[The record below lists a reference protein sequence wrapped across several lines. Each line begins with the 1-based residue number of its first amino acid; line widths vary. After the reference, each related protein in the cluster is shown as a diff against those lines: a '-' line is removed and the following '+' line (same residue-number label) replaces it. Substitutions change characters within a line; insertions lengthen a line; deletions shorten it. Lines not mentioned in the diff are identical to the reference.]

1 MRTALRNSFIIWA
14 HLHLAQEQVF
24 ARSLLL
30 VSKTH
35 ILDSALPSSPPQEQN
50 FADITRRVDI
60 LQRVMALVSSD
71 LELEPLLSKILDS
84 AVTLI
89 QATHG
94 TIGLVVERGHGPV
107 IRTVAVYNM
116 PEDEMGA
123 EMRSGVGLAGN
134 VLHEG
139 RAIRLDRYGDLDQPT
154 LPELAEHSV
163 IGVPIRW
170 REEMI
175 GFFGIGAEAP
185 HRFNAQDQETLEL
198 FAQYAA
204 VAIHNARLF
213 EASKGALDE
222 MRLLYETSQRIGL
235 GRDVDEVITAYLEQ
249 VARRTR
255 YVCNVCLY
263 EFDAEGQR
271 ASIVVRGRWNPDTGF
286 EHLEA
291 RMPYS
296 RDELDPLLDA
306 GQTVTIS
313 DVRKDPRVSKE
324 LRAMQEESGRLAL
337 AMIPL
342 MVRGRRM
349 GLVVLSYPG
358 VYDWREEGLRPYHA
372 TAAQLAIAI
381 DSRLQQRLLY
391 ERGQQLAILEER
403 ERLARELHDS
413 VTQLIFST
421 TLIAQSIAPAWKRDP
436 AEGQRRVDRLLELSQ
451 TALREMRSLLF
462 ELRPVEDDDSKAFQQ
477 ASGQAL
483 TGPERVQRYGL
494 LEALRLLATDFTHD
508 GVRVDVRTYEF
519 SPTYFEKIA
528 GLGNKT
534 TVEPDIYRI
543 VQEALN
549 NAIKH
554 ARAHEILV
562 LLDGSELKHL
572 CLSISDDGVGFVP
585 GSREESQVSGFG
597 MKTMRERAETL
608 GGTLQVITAPGRGT
622 TVEVKIPTGK

>member
-1 MRTALRNSFIIWA
+1 M
-14 HLHLAQEQVF
+14 
-24 ARSLLL
+24 
-30 VSKTH
+30 VSK
-35 ILDSALPSSPPQEQN
+35 IYSLDSAFHSSPLQEQN

-60 LQRVMALVSSD
+60 LQRVMALISSD
-71 LELEPLLSKILDS
+71 LDLEPLLSKILDS

-94 TIGLVVERGHGPV
+94 TIGLVVRRQESRV
-107 IRTVAVYNM
+107 IRTVAVHNM

-123 EMRSGVGLAGN
+123 EMSPGVGLAGS
-134 VLHEG
+134 VLHED
-139 RAIRLDRYGDLDQPT
+139 RAIRLNRYGDLDQPT

-170 REEMI
+170 RGEMI
-175 GFFGIGAEAP
+175 GFFGIGCEAP
-185 HRFNAQDQETLEL
+185 YRFTAQDQETLEL

-213 EASKGALDE
+213 EASKDALDE

-235 GRDVDEVITAYLEQ
+235 GRDVDDVITAYLEQ
-249 VARRTR
+249 VAQRTR

-271 ASIVVRGRWNPDTGF
+271 TAVVVRGRWNPDTGF
-286 EHLEA
+286 QHLED
-291 RMPYS
+291 RVSYS
-296 RDELDPLLDA
+296 KDDLDPVLDA

-313 DVRKDPRVSKE
+313 DVRRDLRVSDD
-324 LRAMQEESGRLAL
+324 LRSMQEESGRLAL

-358 VYDWREEGLRPYHA
+358 VYEWSETSLRPYHA

-381 DSRLQQRLLY
+381 DSRMQQRLLY
-391 ERGQQLAILEER
+391 ERGQQLAVLQER
-403 ERLARELHDS
+403 DRLARELHDS
-413 VTQLIFST
+413 VTQLLFST

-436 AEGQRRVDRLLELSQ
+436 LEGQRRVDRLLELSQ

-462 ELRPVEDDDSKAFQQ
+462 ELRPVEETEPPALRGGAGK
-477 ASGQAL
+477 AL
-483 TGPERVQRYGL
+483 TGPERVRRFGL
-494 LEALRLLATDFTHD
+494 LEALRALGTDFSHD
-508 GVRVDVRTYEF
+508 GVQVDVRTYEF
-519 SPTYFEKIA
+519 SPANFRAA
-528 GLGNKT
+528 GGPGNET
-534 TVEPDIYRI
+534 TIEPDIYRI

-554 ARAHEILV
+554 ARAQEILV
-562 LLDGSELKHL
+562 MLDGSDPEQL

-585 GSREESQVSGFG
+585 GSGEESQAGGFG
-597 MKTMRERAETL
+597 MKTMRERAESV
-608 GGTLQVITAPGRGT
+608 GGSLRVISAPGKGT
-622 TVEVKIPTGK
+622 TIEVKIPTHERRT

>member
-1 MRTALRNSFIIWA
+1 
-14 HLHLAQEQVF
+14 LA
-24 ARSLLL
+24 A
-30 VSKTH
+30 KKYN
-35 ILDSALPSSPPQEQN
+35 LDSDLRPSHTQEQN
-50 FADITRRVDI
+50 FADINRRVDI
-60 LQRVMALVSSD
+60 LQRVMALISAG
-71 LELEPLLSKILDS
+71 LELEPLLSNILDS

-94 TIGLVVERGHGPV
+94 TIGLVVQRANGPA

-116 PEDEMGA
+116 PEDELGA
-123 EMRSGVGLAGN
+123 EMSSGVGLAGC
-134 VLHEG
+134 VLRQE
-139 RAIRLDRYGDLDQPT
+139 RAIRLDRYGELDQPT

-170 REEMI
+170 QGDMI
-175 GFFGIGAEAP
+175 GFFGIGAESP
-185 HRFNAQDQETLEL
+185 YRFKEQDVETLEL

-213 EASKGALDE
+213 EASQDALDE

-263 EFDAEGQR
+263 EFDAEGER
-271 ASIVVRGRWNPDTGF
+271 TAVVVRGRWNPDSGF
-286 EHLEA
+286 QHLEE
-291 RMPYS
+291 RMPHS

-313 DVRKDPRVSKE
+313 DVRMDPRVSEE
-324 LRAMQEESGRLAL
+324 LRKMQEESGRLAL

-358 VYDWREEGLRPYHA
+358 VHQWSETGLRPYHA

-381 DSRLQQRLLY
+381 DSRVQQRLLY
-391 ERGQQLAILEER
+391 ERGQQLAVLQER

-421 TLIAQSIAPAWKRDP
+421 TLIAQSITPAWKRDP
-436 AEGQRRVDRLLELSQ
+436 LEGQQRVNRLLELSQ
-451 TALREMRSLLF
+451 TALREMRFLLF
-462 ELRPVEDDDSKAFQQ
+462 ELRPMENTDPPT
-477 ASGQAL
+477 L
-483 TGPERVQRYGL
+483 TGPERVRLHGL
-494 LEALRLLATDFTHD
+494 LEALRLLAVDFTHD
-508 GVRVDVRTYEF
+508 GVRVGVRTYEYPIG
-519 SPTYFEKIA
+519 SKREMA
-528 GLGNKT
+528 
-534 TVEPDIYRI
+534 VEQDIYRI

-554 ARAHEILV
+554 ARAQEILV
-562 LLDGSELKHL
+562 LLDGSDPKQL

-585 GSREESQVSGFG
+585 ASADESQTGRFG
-597 MKTMRERAETL
+597 MRTMRERAETL
-608 GGTLQVITAPGRGT
+608 GGSLRVISAPGNGT
-622 TVEVKIPTGK
+622 TVEVMIPISEIKI

>member
-1 MRTALRNSFIIWA
+1 LG
-14 HLHLAQEQVF
+14 
-24 ARSLLL
+24 
-30 VSKTH
+30 
-35 ILDSALPSSPPQEQN
+35 SAFQSSVPQER
-50 FADITRRVDI
+50 DLSDVTRRVDI
-60 LQRVMALVSSD
+60 LQRVMALISSG

-94 TIGLVVERGHGPV
+94 TIGLVVRRNENSV
-107 IRTVAVYNM
+107 IKTVAVYNM
-116 PEDEMGA
+116 PDDEMGA
-123 EMRSGVGLAGN
+123 EMTPGLGLAGR
-134 VLHEG
+134 VLRDG
-139 RAIRLDRYGDLDQPT
+139 RAIRLDRYGELEQPT

-170 REEMI
+170 RGEMI
-175 GFFGIGAEAP
+175 GFFGIGAESP
-185 HRFNAQDQETLEL
+185 HRFNERDVETLEL

-204 VAIHNARLF
+204 VAIHNAHLF
-213 EASKGALDE
+213 EASRDALDE

-235 GRDVDEVITAYLEQ
+235 GSDVDKVITAYLEQ

-263 EFDAEGQR
+263 EFDTEGER
-271 ASIVVRGRWNPDTGF
+271 TAVVVRGRWNPETGF
-286 EHLEA
+286 QHLEE
-291 RMPYS
+291 RVPYS
-296 RDELDPLLDA
+296 RDDLDPLLDA
-306 GQTVTIS
+306 GQTVTIV
-313 DVRKDPRVSKE
+313 DVRNDPRVTPE
-324 LRAMQEESGRLAL
+324 LRQMQAESGRLAL

-342 MVRGRRM
+342 MVRGRRI

-358 VYDWREEGLRPYHA
+358 VHEWSEAGLRPYHA

-391 ERGQQLAILEER
+391 ERGQQLAVLQER

-436 AEGQRRVDRLLELSQ
+436 NEGQRRVDRLLELSQ

-462 ELRPVEDDDSKAFQQ
+462 QLRPVEDEESPT
-477 ASGQAL
+477 L
-483 TGPERVQRYGL
+483 TGPERVRRYGL
-494 LEALRLLATDFTHD
+494 LEALRLLAADFTHE
-508 GVRVDVRTYEF
+508 GVQVGVRTYQY
-519 SPTYFEKIA
+519 SPPPSNA
-528 GLGNKT
+528 GNEVTIGQ
-534 TVEPDIYRI
+534 DIYRI

-562 LLDGSELKHL
+562 MLDGSDANQL

-585 GSREESQVSGFG
+585 GPGEETQAGGFG
-597 MKTMRERAETL
+597 MKTMRERAGTF
-608 GGTLQVITAPGRGT
+608 GGRLRVISAPGKGT
-622 TVEVKIPTGK
+622 TIEVTIPNSESRI

>member
-1 MRTALRNSFIIWA
+1 
-14 HLHLAQEQVF
+14 
-24 ARSLLL
+24 
-30 VSKTH
+30 
-35 ILDSALPSSPPQEQN
+35 
-50 FADITRRVDI
+50 
-60 LQRVMALVSSD
+60 MALISSD
-71 LELEPLLSKILDS
+71 LDLEPLLSKILDS

-94 TIGLVVERGHGPV
+94 TIGLVVQRNESPV
-107 IRTVAVYNM
+107 IRTVAIYNM

-123 EMRSGVGLAGN
+123 EMTPGVGLAGS
-134 VLHEG
+134 VLRAG
-139 RAIRLDRYGDLDQPT
+139 QAIRLDRYGDLDQPT
-154 LPELAEHSV
+154 LPALAEHSV

-170 REEMI
+170 RGEMI
-175 GFFGIGAEAP
+175 GFFGIGADSP
-185 HRFNAQDQETLEL
+185 YRFSAQDQETLEL

-213 EASKGALDE
+213 EASKDALDE

-235 GRDVDEVITAYLEQ
+235 GRDVDDVITAYLEQ
-249 VARRTR
+249 VAQRTR

-263 EFDAEGQR
+263 EFDADGER
-271 ASIVVRGRWNPDTGF
+271 TAVVVRGRWNPDTGF
-286 EHLEA
+286 QHLED
-291 RMPYS
+291 RVPYS
-296 RDELDPLLDA
+296 RDDLDPLLDA

-313 DVRKDPRVSKE
+313 DVRRDPRVSPE
-324 LRAMQEESGRLAL
+324 LRSMQEESGRLAL

-358 VYDWREEGLRPYHA
+358 VHEWSEMGLRPYHA

-391 ERGQQLAILEER
+391 ERGQQVAVLQER

-436 AEGQRRVDRLLELSQ
+436 LEGQRRVDRLLELSQ

-462 ELRPVEDDDSKAFQQ
+462 ELRPVEEVEPLTARPG
-477 ASGQAL
+477 SGQAL
-483 TGPERVQRYGL
+483 TGPERVRRYGL
-494 LEALRLLATDFTHD
+494 LEALRALAADFSQD
-508 GVRVDVRTYEF
+508 GVQVDVRTYEF
-519 SPTYFEKIA
+519 SPTNFGVA
-528 GLGNKT
+528 VGLGNET
-534 TVEPDIYRI
+534 TIEPDVYRI

-562 LLDGSELKHL
+562 LLDGSTPKQL
-572 CLSISDDGVGFVP
+572 CLSISDDGVGFAP
-585 GSREESQVSGFG
+585 GPGEESQAGGFG

-608 GGTLQVITAPGRGT
+608 GGSLRVISAPGRGT
-622 TVEVKIPTGK
+622 TIEVTIPMSERKT

>member
-1 MRTALRNSFIIWA
+1 LNSAF
-14 HLHLAQEQVF
+14 Q
-24 ARSLLL
+24 
-30 VSKTH
+30 
-35 ILDSALPSSPPQEQN
+35 SSPPQEQN
-50 FADITRRVDI
+50 LSDITRRVDI
-60 LQRVMALVSSD
+60 LQRVMVLISSD

-94 TIGLVVERGHGPV
+94 TIGLVVQRNASHASPV
-107 IRTVAVYNM
+107 IRTVATYNM
-116 PEDEMGA
+116 PEDELGA
-123 EMRSGVGLAGN
+123 EMTPGVGLAGS
-134 VLHEG
+134 VLREG
-139 RAIRLDRYGDLDQPT
+139 RAIRLDRYGDLEQPT

-175 GFFGIGAEAP
+175 GFFGIGSEAP
-185 HRFNAQDQETLEL
+185 YRFSAQDQETLEL

-213 EASKGALDE
+213 EASKDALDE

-235 GRDVDEVITAYLEQ
+235 GRDVDDVITAYLEQ
-249 VARRTR
+249 LAQRTR

-271 ASIVVRGRWNPDTGF
+271 TAVVVRGRWNPDTGF
-286 EHLEA
+286 QHLEE
-291 RMPYS
+291 RVPYS
-296 RDELDPLLDA
+296 RDDLDPLLDA

-313 DVRKDPRVSKE
+313 DVRRDPRVSE
-324 LRAMQEESGRLAL
+324 GLQRMQEESGRLAL

-342 MVRGRRM
+342 MVRGQRI

-358 VYDWREEGLRPYHA
+358 VHEWSEAGLRPYHA
-372 TAAQLAIAI
+372 TAVQLATAI
-381 DSRLQQRLLY
+381 DSRQQQRLLY
-391 ERGQQLAILEER
+391 ERGQQLAVLQER

-413 VTQLIFST
+413 VMQLIFST

-436 AEGQRRVDRLLELSQ
+436 LEGQQRVNRLLELSQ

-462 ELRPVEDDDSKAFQQ
+462 ELRPVGDTDPPT
-477 ASGQAL
+477 L
-483 TGPERVQRYGL
+483 TGPERVRHYGL
-494 LEALRLLATDFTHD
+494 LEALRLLAGDFTHD
-508 GVRVDVRTYEF
+508 GVQVGVRTYEY
-519 SPTYFEKIA
+519 SQAHLEE
-528 GLGNKT
+528 GNDAT
-534 TVEPDIYRI
+534 IQQDIYRI

-562 LLDGSELKHL
+562 LLDGSDPKLL

-585 GSREESQVSGFG
+585 GLGGESQAGGFG
-597 MKTMRERAETL
+597 MNTMRERAEAR
-608 GGTLQVITAPGRGT
+608 GGSLQVISAPGRGT
-622 TVEVKIPTGK
+622 TIEVTIPTGERKR

>member
-1 MRTALRNSFIIWA
+1 
-14 HLHLAQEQVF
+14 
-24 ARSLLL
+24 
-30 VSKTH
+30 
-35 ILDSALPSSPPQEQN
+35 
-50 FADITRRVDI
+50 
-60 LQRVMALVSSD
+60 MALISSG

-94 TIGLVVERGHGPV
+94 TIGLVVRRNDNSV
-107 IRTVAVYNM
+107 IKTVAVYNM
-116 PEDEMGA
+116 PEDELGA
-123 EMRSGVGLAGN
+123 EMIPGVGLAGR

-139 RAIRLDRYGDLDQPT
+139 RAIRLDRYGDLEQPT

-170 REEMI
+170 RGDMI
-175 GFFGIGAEAP
+175 GFFGIGAESP
-185 HRFNAQDQETLEL
+185 HRFNEQDVETLEL

-204 VAIHNARLF
+204 VAIHNAHLF
-213 EASKGALDE
+213 EASRDALDE

-249 VARRTR
+249 VARRTS

-263 EFDAEGQR
+263 EFDAEGER
-271 ASIVVRGRWNPDTGF
+271 TEVVVRGRWNPDSGF
-286 EHLEA
+286 QHLEE
-291 RMPYS
+291 RVPYS
-296 RDELDPLLDA
+296 RDDLDPLLDA
-306 GQTVTIS
+306 GQTVTIV
-313 DVRKDPRVSKE
+313 DVRTDPRVSAE
-324 LRAMQEESGRLAL
+324 LRQMQEESGRLAL

-342 MVRGRRM
+342 MVRGLRI

-358 VYDWREEGLRPYHA
+358 VHEWSEAGLRPYHA

-391 ERGQQLAILEER
+391 ERGRQLAVLQER

-421 TLIAQSIAPAWKRDP
+421 TLIAQSISPAWKRDP

-462 ELRPVEDDDSKAFQQ
+462 QLRPVEDVEPPT
-477 ASGQAL
+477 L
-483 TGPERVQRYGL
+483 TGPERVRRHGL
-494 LEALRLLATDFTHD
+494 LEALHLLAADFSHD
-508 GVRVDVRTYEF
+508 GVQVGVRTYLY
-519 SPTYFEKIA
+519 SPTRLAA
-528 GLGNKT
+528 GNEM
-534 TVEPDIYRI
+534 TVEQDVYRI

-562 LLDGSELKHL
+562 LLDGSESKQLGI
-572 CLSISDDGVGFVP
+572 SISDDGVGFVP
-585 GSREESQVSGFG
+585 SPGEESQAGGFG
-597 MKTMRERAETL
+597 MKTMRERAESL
-608 GGTLQVITAPGRGT
+608 GGSLRVISAPGKGT
-622 TVEVKIPTGK
+622 TVEVIIPNREITV